1 MVHRH
6 LLPWPEANALRFH
19 DLRHSAA
26 TLQLGMAIQLNH
38 EMLGGPGLASLEI
51 RSGIRLRELR
61 GHPGAPAQGSGG
73 S

>member
-1 MVHRH
+1 
-6 LLPWPEANALRFH
+6 
-19 DLRHSAA
+19 
-26 TLQLGMAIQLNH
+26 MAIQLNH

-61 GHPGAPAQGSGG
+61 GHPWAPAQGSGG